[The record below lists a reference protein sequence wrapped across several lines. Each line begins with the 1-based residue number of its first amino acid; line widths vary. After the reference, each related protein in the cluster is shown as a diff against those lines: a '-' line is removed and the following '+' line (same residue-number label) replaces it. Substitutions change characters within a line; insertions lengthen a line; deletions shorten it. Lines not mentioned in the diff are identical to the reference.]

1 MKKIAIGI
9 LAHVDAGKTTLSEGL
24 LFKAG
29 SIRKAGR
36 VDNKDSFL
44 DTDKYERERGITI
57 FSKTARLNYK
67 DTQFIMVDTPGHIDF
82 GAEMERTISV
92 LDEAILIVSATD
104 LVRAHTKTIW
114 KLLRKAGIP
123 TFIFVNKI
131 DLSDFPKE
139 RILENLK
146 KELSNEVID
155 FSNPC
160 NEEFYEEAATAN
172 EALLNEFLSTEAISK
187 DNIRKAVSNCEI
199 FPVCFGSALKM
210 EGVDE
215 LLDTLCE
222 YSESKAYPDSFG
234 ALCYKISKDKNG
246 NRLTHLKITGGSL
259 RVKDLLNEEKVNE
272 IRIYSGDKYESVNEV
287 LSGDIC
293 AVTGLKKSKA
303 GSVYGNNAFFHETSF
318 TPVLLYAV
326 NYPKHIDS
334 VEMHRLL
341 KLLEEE
347 EPTLEVSFDE
357 ITKDIY
363 VHLMGEVQTEILT
376 KQIKDRY
383 DIDVTFSTG
392 KILYKETIED
402 TVEGVGHFEPL
413 RHYAEVHLKLEPLDR
428 GEGLIFES
436 SVSENDLALNWQ
448 RLILTHL
455 HEKNHRGVLTGSPI
469 TDMKITLVS
478 GKAHPKHTEG
488 GDFRQAT
495 YRAVR
500 QGLMQTESVLLE
512 PFYDYELTVPSDC
525 VGRAMLDIDR
535 MWGTSEVTSQRPEEA
550 VITGIAPVST
560 LNGYA
565 KEVRAYSKGKGSLS
579 VSFHGYA
586 PCHNTE
592 EVLRD
597 KNYIPENDV
606 RNTPDSVFC
615 ANGSSFIVPWSE
627 VFDYMHLPL
636 SGKETDALDDKSGES
651 ISRSKETKD
660 IFLSTEEADDIINK
674 TAFSNKKKDQ
684 MSHKG
689 ISKELLN
696 KRRVGGRS
704 VEKPVVYKGTPKKE
718 EYLLVDGY
726 NVVFSWDELSEIA
739 KSNINGAAGRLIDI
753 VSNYSA
759 LTGIKAILVF
769 DAYKVKDHKTEE
781 IDYSNIKVVYTKTA
795 ETADHYIER
804 YAHENGKKYDIHV
817 VTSDGVEQIIIRSE
831 GCRLISSR
839 DFKIDYERRSK
850 ELKETNFGEGISVSH
865 DE

>member
-131 DLSDFPKE
+131 DLSDLPKE

-160 NEEFYEEAATAN
+160 NGEFYEEAATAN
-172 EALLNEFLSTEAISK
+172 EALLNEFLYTEAISK
-187 DNIRKAVSNCEI
+187 DNLRKAVFNCEI

-293 AVTGLKKSKA
+293 AVTGLKESKA
-303 GSVYGNNAFFHETSF
+303 GSVYGNNVFFHETSF

-413 RHYAEVHLKLEPLDR
+413 RHYAEVHLRLEPLER

-636 SGKETDALDDKSGES
+636 SGKETDALDDKSGET

-660 IFLSTEEADDIINK
+660 IFLSTEEVDDIINK

-704 VEKPVVYKGTPKKE
+704 VEKPVIYKGTPKKE

-739 KSNINGAAGRLIDI
+739 KSNINGAAGRLMDI

>member
-1 MKKIAIGI
+1 
-9 LAHVDAGKTTLSEGL
+9 
-24 LFKAG
+24 
-29 SIRKAGR
+29 
-36 VDNKDSFL
+36 
-44 DTDKYERERGITI
+44 
-57 FSKTARLNYK
+57 
-67 DTQFIMVDTPGHIDF
+67 
-82 GAEMERTISV
+82 
-92 LDEAILIVSATD
+92 

-114 KLLRKAGIP
+114 KLLRKAKIP
-123 TFIFVNKI
+123 TYIFVNKI
-131 DLSDFPKE
+131 DLTDYSKE
-139 RILENLK
+139 QILDNLK
-146 KELSNEVID
+146 KELSKDVID
-155 FSNPC
+155 FSNTDT
-160 NEEFYEEAATAN
+160 EGFFEEAATAN
-172 EALLNEFLSTEAISK
+172 EELLNEFLDAGAISK
-187 DNIRKAVSNCEI
+187 ESIKKAVSKCEL

-215 LLDTLCE
+215 FLSVLDE
-222 YSESKAYPDSFG
+222 YSVERTYPDSFG
-234 ALCYKISKDKNG
+234 AVCYKISKDKSN
-246 NRLTHLKITGGSL
+246 NRLTHLKITCGSL
-259 RVKDLLNEEKVNE
+259 KVKDLLKEEKVNE
-272 IRIYSGDKYESVNEV
+272 IRIYSGEKYDVVAEAKAGE
-287 LSGDIC
+287 IC
-293 AVTGLKKSKA
+293 AVTGLKDSKV
-303 GSVYGNNAFFHETSF
+303 GTLYGDNKAYNETSF
-318 TPVLLYAV
+318 TPVLLYAI
-326 NYPKHIDS
+326 NYPKRIDS

-341 KLLEEE
+341 MLLEEE
-347 EPTLEVSFDE
+347 EPTLQVSYDE
-357 ITKDIY
+357 MTKDIY
-363 VHLMGEVQTEILT
+363 VRLMGEVQTEILT

-413 RHYAEVHLKLEPLDR
+413 RHYAEVHLRLEPLDR
-428 GEGLIFES
+428 GAGLKFS
-436 SVSENDLALNWQ
+436 SEVSENDLALNWQ

-455 HEKNHRGVLTGSPI
+455 QEKTHRGVLTGAPI
-469 TDMKITLVS
+469 TDMKITVVS

-500 QGLMQTESVLLE
+500 QGLMQTESTLLE
-512 PFYDYELTVPSDC
+512 PFYEYELMVPSDC

-535 MWGTSEVTSQRPEEA
+535 MWGTSEVTSQLMDEA

-565 KEVRAYSKGKGSLS
+565 KEVRAYTKGKGNLS

-597 KNYIPENDV
+597 KNYLPENDL

-615 ANGSSFIVPWSE
+615 ANGSSFIVPWNE

-636 SGKETDALDDKSGES
+636 SYTGES
-651 ISRSKETKD
+651 TEYDDAETVSFDKKNKKE
-660 IFLSTEEADDIINK
+660 IFLSTEEVDEIINK
-674 TAFSNKKKDQ
+674 TANANKKKDQ

-696 KRRVGGRS
+696 QRRVGGREAS
-704 VEKPVVYKGTPKKE
+704 KPVVYKGTPKKQ

-726 NVVFSWDELSEIA
+726 NVVFAWDELSEIA
-739 KSNINGAAGRLIDI
+739 KSNLNGAAGRLMDI

-759 LTGIKAILVF
+759 MTGIEAILVF
-769 DAYKVKDHKTEE
+769 DAYKVKNHNTEE
-781 IDYSNIKVVYTKTA
+781 LDYSNIKVVYTKTA

-850 ELKETNFGEGISVSH
+850 ELRERDFGEGISISH
-865 DE
+865 DEDMI

>member
-24 LFKAG
+24 LFKSG

-44 DTDKYERERGITI
+44 DSDKYERERGITI

-131 DLSDFPKE
+131 DLADISKE
-139 RILENLK
+139 KILENLK
-146 KELSNEVID
+146 KELSKDVID

-160 NEEFYEEAATAN
+160 NEDFYEEAATAN

-187 DNIRKAVSNCEI
+187 DNIKKAVSKCEI

-215 LLDTLCE
+215 FLDTLNE
-222 YSESKAYPDSFG
+222 FSEAKEYPDTFG

-246 NRLTHLKITGGSL
+246 NRLTHLKITGGSIK
-259 RVKDLLNEEKVNE
+259 VKDLIKEEKVNE
-272 IRIYSGDKYESVNEV
+272 IRIYSGDKYDSVNEAFA
-287 LSGDIC
+287 GDIC
-293 AVTGLKKSKA
+293 VVTGLKESKA
-303 GSVYGNNAFFHETSF
+303 GSIYGIEGSLHETSF
-318 TPVLLYAV
+318 TPVLLYAI

-334 VEMHRLL
+334 VEMHRML

-357 ITKDIY
+357 LTKDIY

-428 GEGLIFES
+428 GEGLIFDS
-436 SVSENDLALNWQ
+436 SVSENDLSLNWQ

-455 HEKNHRGVLTGSPI
+455 HEKTHRGVLTGSPI

-535 MWGTSEVTSQRPEEA
+535 MWGTSEVTSQKPEEA

-636 SGKETDALDDKSGES
+636 SYKGEDTLDLDVDEPVSRNKES
-651 ISRSKETKD
+651 KD
-660 IFLSTEEADDIINK
+660 IFLSTEEVDAIINK
-674 TAFSNKKKDQ
+674 TAYANKKKDQ

-704 VEKPVVYKGTPKKE
+704 IEKPVIYKGTPKKE

-726 NVVFSWDELSEIA
+726 NVVFSWDELAEIA
-739 KSNINGAAGRLIDI
+739 KSTINGAAGRLMDI

>member
-24 LFKAG
+24 LFKSG

-44 DTDKYERERGITI
+44 DSDKYERERGITI

-131 DLSDFPKE
+131 DLADISKE
-139 RILENLK
+139 KILENLK
-146 KELSNEVID
+146 KELSKDVID

-187 DNIRKAVSNCEI
+187 DNIKKAVSKCEI

-215 LLDTLCE
+215 FLDTLNE
-222 YSESKAYPDSFG
+222 FSEAKEYPDTFG

-246 NRLTHLKITGGSL
+246 NRLTHLKITGGSIK
-259 RVKDLLNEEKVNE
+259 VKDLIKEEKVNE
-272 IRIYSGDKYESVNEV
+272 IRIYSGDKYDSVNEAFA
-287 LSGDIC
+287 GDIC
-293 AVTGLKKSKA
+293 VVTGLKESKA
-303 GSVYGNNAFFHETSF
+303 GSIYGIEGFLHETSF
-318 TPVLLYAV
+318 TPVLLYAI

-334 VEMHRLL
+334 VEMHRML

-357 ITKDIY
+357 LTKDIY

-428 GEGLIFES
+428 GEGLIFDS
-436 SVSENDLALNWQ
+436 SVSENDLSLNWQ

-455 HEKNHRGVLTGSPI
+455 HEKTHRGVLTGSPI

-535 MWGTSEVTSQRPEEA
+535 MWGTSEVTSQKPEEA

-636 SGKETDALDDKSGES
+636 SYKGEDTLDLDVDEPVSRNKES
-651 ISRSKETKD
+651 KD
-660 IFLSTEEADDIINK
+660 IFLSTEEVDAIINK
-674 TAFSNKKKDQ
+674 TAYANKKKDQ

-704 VEKPVVYKGTPKKE
+704 IEKPVIYKGTPKKE

-726 NVVFSWDELSEIA
+726 NVVFSWDELAEIA
-739 KSNINGAAGRLIDI
+739 KSNINGAAGRLMDI

-850 ELKETNFGEGISVSH
+850 ELKEANFGEGISVSH

>member
-1 MKKIAIGI
+1 
-9 LAHVDAGKTTLSEGL
+9 
-24 LFKAG
+24 
-29 SIRKAGR
+29 
-36 VDNKDSFL
+36 
-44 DTDKYERERGITI
+44 
-57 FSKTARLNYK
+57 
-67 DTQFIMVDTPGHIDF
+67 
-82 GAEMERTISV
+82 
-92 LDEAILIVSATD
+92 
-104 LVRAHTKTIW
+104 
-114 KLLRKAGIP
+114 
-123 TFIFVNKI
+123 
-131 DLSDFPKE
+131 
-139 RILENLK
+139 
-146 KELSNEVID
+146 
-155 FSNPC
+155 
-160 NEEFYEEAATAN
+160 
-172 EALLNEFLSTEAISK
+172 
-187 DNIRKAVSNCEI
+187 
-199 FPVCFGSALKM
+199 
-210 EGVDE
+210 
-215 LLDTLCE
+215 
-222 YSESKAYPDSFG
+222 
-234 ALCYKISKDKNG
+234 
-246 NRLTHLKITGGSL
+246 
-259 RVKDLLNEEKVNE
+259 
-272 IRIYSGDKYESVNEV
+272 
-287 LSGDIC
+287 
-293 AVTGLKKSKA
+293 
-303 GSVYGNNAFFHETSF
+303 
-318 TPVLLYAV
+318 
-326 NYPKHIDS
+326 
-334 VEMHRLL
+334 
-341 KLLEEE
+341 
-347 EPTLEVSFDE
+347 
-357 ITKDIY
+357 
-363 VHLMGEVQTEILT
+363 
-376 KQIKDRY
+376 
-383 DIDVTFSTG
+383 
-392 KILYKETIED
+392 
-402 TVEGVGHFEPL
+402 HFEPL

-428 GEGLIFES
+428 GEGLIFDS
-436 SVSENDLALNWQ
+436 SVSENDLSLNWQ

-455 HEKNHRGVLTGSPI
+455 HEKTHRGVLTGSPI

-535 MWGTSEVTSQRPEEA
+535 MWGTSEVTSQKPEEA

-606 RNTPDSVFC
+606 RITPDSVFC

-636 SGKETDALDDKSGES
+636 SYKGEDTLDLDVDEPVSRNKES
-651 ISRSKETKD
+651 KD
-660 IFLSTEEADDIINK
+660 IFLSTEEVDAIINK
-674 TAFSNKKKDQ
+674 TAYANKKKDQ

-704 VEKPVVYKGTPKKE
+704 IEKPVIYKGTPKKE

-726 NVVFSWDELSEIA
+726 NVVFSWDELAEIA
-739 KSNINGAAGRLIDI
+739 KSNINGAAGRLMDI